1 MLPLFDKKILEVGC
15 GTGRWLRDLIA
26 WGADPSKLYGVE
38 LLEASATRAR
48 RLCSPHATI
57 ECGNAAQLSS
67 APDTFDIVLQ
77 AELFSSVFDDDMK
90 QAIASE
96 IVRVLRPGGWV
107 LWYDFCLP
115 NCQNSYVQPVS
126 DREIGHL
133 FPGFVVQ
140 LHRVRLAMP
149 FVRLLAHRSP
159 RMCAVLSRVSALCTH
174 YLGVLHKPT
183 TCQ

>member
-1 MLPLFDKKILEVGC
+1 MLPLSDKKILEVGC

-26 WGADPSKLYGVE
+26 WGADPSNLHGVE

-48 RLCSPHATI
+48 RLCPPHATI
-57 ECGNAAQLSS
+57 ECGNAVQLRS
-67 APDTFDIVLQ
+67 AADSFDIVLQ
-77 AELFSSVFDDDMK
+77 AELFSSVFDDAMK
-90 QAIASE
+90 HAIASE
-96 IVRVLRPGGWV
+96 IGRVLRPGGWV
-107 LWYDFCLP
+107 LWYDFCLT

-140 LHRVRLAMP
+140 LHRVRLATP

-159 RMCAVLSRVSALCTH
+159 RTCAVLSRISALCTH
-174 YLGVLHKPT
+174 YLGVLRKPP